1 MNFKDKVKSMKK
13 TPVANATGS
22 DAQVTDVKENT
33 ATPAIEEGSL
43 NPLAKRE
50 TKNIVSGSHLESI
63 DIDLIDPS
71 PYQPRIM
78 NKRVYEKLPILA
90 ADIEINGQILSL
102 IHI

>member
-63 DIDLIDPS
+63 DIDLIETM
-71 PYQPRIM
+71 R
-78 NKRVYEKLPILA
+78 RKLNALDDVRP
-90 ADIEINGQILSL
+90 EIFAR
-102 IHI
+102 